1 MSNLQESGPL
11 LSVRDVAKFYGARV
25 GCRDVSF
32 DLWPGEVMG
41 IVGESG
47 SGRASRSAGCCAGPT
62 GPLFTST
69 PMRGCG

>member
-1 MSNLQESGPL
+1 MGESMQPL
-11 LSVRDVAKFYGARV
+11 ISARGLTKYYGDMI

-47 SGRASRSAGCCAGPT
+47 SGK
-62 GPLFTST
+62 
-69 PMRGCG
+69 